1 MSERQPTC
9 FLIDGHYRLYK
20 AFFAVRGLSTPE
32 GQPIG
37 AVYGFTSSLLKLARE
52 IKPDYWGV
60 CFDRP
65 GKTFRHEMYPAYK
78 GTRKPSPDDFQVQ
91 VPLMEQT
98 LEAMGIPVLAV
109 PGYEADDLMGT
120 LSRRWAEAGVQVF
133 LVTNDK
139 DAKQLLGPTV
149 SMYDLDLLQ
158 PWTADDLRQETG
170 LAPPQMIDLL
180 ALTGDTSDNVP
191 GVPKVGEKTALP
203 LILEYGDLDGVIA
216 HVDEIEG
223 NARLDLRG
231 KAAVAERI
239 KEFAD
244 QARLSRRLVTI
255 DCDAPVEV
263 ELDDLRRQE
272 FSASSVLPVFRQFG
286 FTNFIRDLNLIKAV
300 DPTELKKR
308 YSAVESLAGVK
319 DLAKQLKK
327 AGRFA
332 LRVIS
337 SDPAHPMTATM
348 LGLAMSDAEGHG
360 WYLPFVSPGS
370 APKKGELFSAPDADA
385 ALDVAATLDVLRP
398 LLADEKIKKLGHDL
412 NHDLIVL
419 RNAGVDELRGVEADT
434 MVAAWMLHPGRAN
447 LGLDHLSVELLG
459 RETIPLVSLL
469 STGKANR
476 TRPLEEVPVAELA
489 LWAAEQA
496 DVMLG
501 VQRGLAPRIAETG
514 VDALWRD
521 VELPL
526 IDVLVDMER
535 RGIAL
540 DTAFLDSLRVE
551 LEAAAELLEGDIHE
565 LCGRS
570 FNIRSP
576 KQLAEVL
583 FEERGPR
590 GYVPVRSTRTGPST
604 DESTLEVLARRHP
617 DDPLPGKIL
626 DYREV
631 HRLLSG
637 YVMALPKF
645 VHPRTGRVHT
655 TYSQCVTPTGR
666 LTSSEPNLQAIP
678 IRTEFG
684 RRIRK
689 AFVPGKQGPGGNVL
703 IALDY
708 SQIELRLV
716 AHIAGDE
723 TMLASFARDEDIHR
737 AVAARVN
744 GVREEDVTS
753 SMRSDAK
760 AINFG
765 IIYGVTAYGL
775 SENLGVGKDEAQA
788 FIDSYFA
795 TFPAIKRY
803 IERTISEAHRDGF
816 VTTMLNRRRYLP
828 ELKASNRM
836 RRERA
841 EREAVN
847 TTVQGSAADLIKVA
861 MIELHRRI
869 AKEKRPLEM
878 LLQIHDELVFEAPA
892 SEAEEQAAF
901 AKDVME
907 SALKLDVPLKVDV
920 GIGPDWYEV

>member
-1 MSERQPTC
+1 MSDAQPTC

-37 AVYGFTSSLLKLARE
+37 AVYGFISSLLKLVRDVR
-52 IKPDYWGV
+52 PDYWGV

-78 GTRKPSPDDFQVQ
+78 GTRKPTPDDFRTQE
-91 VPLMEQT
+91 PLMERA
-98 LEAMGIPVLAV
+98 LDAMGIPVLAL
-109 PGYEADDLMGT
+109 PGFEADDLMGT
-120 LSRRWAEAGVQVF
+120 LSRRWSESGVHVY

-139 DAKQLLGPTV
+139 DAKQLLGPNV
-149 SMYDLDLLQ
+149 SMYDLDNLMPWSAADLLK
-158 PWTADDLRQETG
+158 ETG
-170 LAPPQMIDLL
+170 LQPPQVIDLL

-203 LILEYGDLDGVIA
+203 LVLEYGDMEGVIA
-216 HVDEIEG
+216 HADEIAT
-223 NARLDLRG
+223 NDKLDIRG

-239 KEFAD
+239 KEHVE
-244 QARLSRRLVTI
+244 QARLSRKLVTI
-255 DCDAPVEV
+255 DCDAPFEV
-263 ELDDLRRQE
+263 ELEELKRQE
-272 FSASSVLPVFRQFG
+272 FQAAAILPVFREFG
-286 FTNFIRDLNLIKAV
+286 FTNFIRDLNLIRQI
-300 DPTELKKR
+300 DPAELQKR
-308 YSAVESLAGVK
+308 YASITSAAEVK
-319 DLAKQLKK
+319 DLAKTLKK

-337 SDPAHPMTATM
+337 SDPAH
-348 LGLAMSDAEGHG
+348 AMSASILGMAISHEQGSG
-360 WYLPFVSPGS
+360 CYLPFVAPGS
-370 APKKGELFSAPDADA
+370 APKKGELFAAPAGES
-385 ALDVAATLDVLRP
+385 ALDLAATLKVLQP
-398 LLADEKIKKLGHDL
+398 LFEDETVAKIGHDL

-419 RNAGVDELRGVEADT
+419 RNAGVDLKGIEADT

-459 RETIPLVSLL
+459 RETVPLQQILA
-469 STGKANR
+469 TGKGSK
-476 TRPLEEVPVAELA
+476 TRPMDDVPVAEITP
-489 LWAAEQA
+489 WAAEQA

-501 VQRGLAPRIAETG
+501 VQKALAPRIAETG

-540 DTAFLDSLRVE
+540 NRPFLSE
-551 LEAAAELLEGDIHE
+551 LQTELDAAAEKLEAEIHE
-565 LCGRS
+565 LAGKS
-570 FNIRSP
+570 FNIRST

-583 FEERGPR
+583 FDERG
-590 GYVPVRSTRTGPST
+590 YTPVRTTRTGAST
-604 DESTLEVLARRHP
+604 DESVLEVLSRRHP
-617 DDPLPGKIL
+617 DDALPAKIL

-637 YVMALPKF
+637 YVLALPKY
-645 VHPRTGRVHT
+645 VHPTTGRVHT

-684 RRIRK
+684 KRIRK
-689 AFVPGKQGPGGNVL
+689 AFVPGRTGSVL
-703 IALDY
+703 LAMDY

-716 AHIAGDE
+716 AHIAQDE
-723 TMLASFARDEDIHR
+723 SMLDAFRRDEDIHR
-737 AVAARVN
+737 AVAAQVN
-744 GVREEDVTS
+744 HVPEAEVTS
-753 SMRSDAK
+753 AMRSDAK

-765 IIYGVTAYGL
+765 IIYGVTAFGL
-775 SENLGVGKDEAQA
+775 SESLGVGKPEAQA

-803 IERTISEAHRDGF
+803 IDRTIAEAHRDGF

-828 ELKASNRM
+828 ELQASNRM

-861 MIELHRRI
+861 MIRLHDRI
-869 AKEKRPLEM
+869 AAEKRPLEM
-878 LLQIHDELVFEAPA
+878 LLQIHDELVFEVPEK
-892 SEAEEQAAF
+892 EADEQAAF
-901 AKDVME
+901 AKEVME
-907 SALKLDVPLKVDV
+907 SALSLDVPLKVDV
-920 GIGPDWYEV
+920 GVGTDWYEA